1 MSFPKTFIQIPLL
14 KIKHKDGSK
23 VSVVVYGVLVVK
35 GLTLHRNISL
45 LDKIRAIVSDPFD
58 PVEYLYCRKHRLY
71 YKRAQAWYGEPV
83 FVICPKCFEEKF
95 ENGQGFP

>member
-1 MSFPKTFIQIPLL
+1 MKCSKEEL
-14 KIKHKDGSK
+14 KSI
-23 VSVVVYGVLVVK
+23 VVDGVLIVK
-35 GLTLHRNISL
+35 GLMLCGSISL
-45 LDKIRAIVSDPFD
+45 SDKIRAIVSDPFD

-71 YKRAQAWYGEPV
+71 YKRAQTWYGEPV